1 MCVFGAEIEE
11 KEEEKDDDDDD
22 SDDDNETN
30 RKFGDI
36 FHHSSEG
43 EGDGEGWHTWH
54 GREIGGWVWWCW
66 WQNRTAYFV
75 CFFHASFYIV
85 FILIFV

>member
-11 KEEEKDDDDDD
+11 NEEQDGDDD
-22 SDDDNETN
+22 SDDDETN
-30 RKFGDI
+30 RKFGDS
-36 FHHSSEG
+36 FHPSKREG
-43 EGDGEGWHTWH
+43 EGECDMTGGVGW
-54 GREIGGWVWWCW
+54 RCW